1 MNMERLEQ
9 VPMGTIEGLER
20 PVSRLFFGTANPPIS
35 TDDGAAAAL
44 LDSVLSQGVNAFDC
58 ARSYGSAEIALGKWM
73 ESRGCR
79 NDVTVLSKCGDI
91 RSGRVEVNRRVI
103 DEQLQQSLEAP
114 RTDHIDIFLL
124 HRDDP
129 NTPVEAFIDALNHQ
143 KELGRI
149 RVFGVSNWNHRR
161 IDAANRYALAH
172 GLTGFG
178 VSSPNYGLARQV
190 QDLWGGGCVTISG
203 PENAEAVRWYTENQ
217 MPVIAYSSL
226 GRGFFSGRFR
236 AFDDEAARTVLD
248 SYAQKGYLCED
259 NMERLRRAEVLAER
273 YGVSVPEIAMR
284 YIFGSPMN
292 VFAVVSTTN
301 ADRMAMNLK
310 ASAHPL
316 SPEDRRFLEAP

>member
-1 MNMERLEQ
+1 MDVERLEQ

-20 PVSRLFFGTANPPIS
+20 PVPRLFFGTANPPIS

-44 LDSVLSQGVNAFDC
+44 LDSVLACGVNAFDC
-58 ARSYGSAEIALGKWM
+58 ARSYGKAEIALGKWM
-73 ESRGCR
+73 EARGYR
-79 NDVTVLSKCGDI
+79 DDVTVLSKCGDI
-91 RSGRVEVNRRVI
+91 RFGRVEVNRRVI
-103 DEQLQQSLEAP
+103 EEQLAQSLEAL

-129 NTPVEAFIDALNHQ
+129 NTPVEAFIDALNEQ
-143 KELGRI
+143 KALGRI
-149 RVFGVSNWNHRR
+149 RVFGVSNWYHRR
-161 IDAANRYALAH
+161 IDAANRYARAH
-172 GLTGFG
+172 GLSGFG

-190 QDLWGGGCVTISG
+190 EDLWGGGCVTISG
-203 PENAEAVRWYTENQ
+203 PENGEAVRWYTENQ

-236 AFDDEAARTVLD
+236 AFDYEGAQAVLD
-248 SYAQKGYLCED
+248 SYARKGYLCED

-292 VFAVVSTTN
+292 MFAVVSTTN
-301 ADRMAMNLK
+301 ADRMRMNLR

-316 SPEDRRFLEAP
+316 SPEDRRFLEGS

>member
-9 VPMGTIEGLER
+9 IPTGTIAGVKR
-20 PVSRLFFGTANPPIS
+20 PVSRLFFGTTNPPIA

-44 LDSVLSQGVNAFDC
+44 LDSVLACGVNAFDC
-58 ARSYGSAEIALGKWM
+58 ARSYGNAEIALGKWM

-91 RSGRVEVNRRVI
+91 RSGRVEVNPRVI
-103 DEQLQQSLEAP
+103 DEQLQQSLEAL

-129 NTPVEAFIDALNHQ
+129 NTPVEAFIDALNEQ
-143 KELGRI
+143 KEMGRI
-149 RVFGVSNWNHRR
+149 GVFGVSNWNHRR
-161 IDAANRYALAH
+161 LDAANRYALAH

-178 VSSPNYGLARQV
+178 ASSPNYGLARQV

-203 PENAEAVRWYTENQ
+203 PENDEAVRWYTENQ

-236 AFDDEAARTVLD
+236 AFDYETARSVLD
-248 SYAQKGYLCED
+248 SYAQKGYLCDE
-259 NMERLRRAEVLAER
+259 NMERLRRAEMLAER
-273 YGVSVPEIAMR
+273 YSVSVPEIAMR

-292 VFAVVSTTN
+292 IFAVVSTTN
-301 ADRMAMNLK
+301 ADRMSMNLR
-310 ASAHPL
+310 ASANPL
-316 SPEDRRFLEAP
+316 SSEDRRFLEA